1 MFALDVFS
9 GNEGVGSGVFVGAG
23 VEVGDGDV
31 CDVSLEVCVVFLDV
45 CGESLDVGL
54 LVGVGDLVELE
65 EISEV
70 FVDEDFLYLVKMI
83 DLQTYGPTYLV
94 EVEVSLLLV
103 VARTTTLRGCTRLA
117 VTTL

>member
-1 MFALDVFS
+1 MFS

-31 CDVSLEVCVVFLDV
+31 CDVSLEVCVV
-45 CGESLDVGL
+45 SLDVGL

-70 FVDEDFLYLVKMI
+70 LVDEDFLYWVKMI
-83 DLQTYGPTYLV
+83 DLQTYGPTYFV